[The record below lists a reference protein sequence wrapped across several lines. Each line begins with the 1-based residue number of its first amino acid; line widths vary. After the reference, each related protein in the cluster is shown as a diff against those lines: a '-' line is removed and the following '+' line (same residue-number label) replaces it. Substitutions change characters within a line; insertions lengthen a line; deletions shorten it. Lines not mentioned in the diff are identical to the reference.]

1 MNIEYGYY
9 DTSSN
14 ELETK
19 TNIVLAA
26 KSRVNVIS
34 VLPAYLKLAKLNIPN
49 SIKLSCPID
58 YPLGTLDLRSRLS
71 SVSSSIKN
79 GTDIIELLLPSYAL
93 CNRKYDKFKE
103 DIKECLGLCLENNVE
118 LRYVLEY
125 RIYTYE
131 LLYKVC
137 QILLDNGI
145 STVYPSSGHSLD
157 DINDNI
163 LASALIN
170 KKVPDIK
177 IICNGNIW
185 LESHIRTI
193 EKANLHGIK
202 LFSINGLN
210 LIQKIL

>member
-9 DTSSN
+9 DISSN

-19 TNIVLAA
+19 TNIVIAA
-26 KSRVNVIS
+26 KSHVNVIS
-34 VLPAYLKLAKLNIPN
+34 VLPSYLKLAKLNIPD

-71 SVSSSIKN
+71 SIGSCIKN
-79 GTDIIELLLPSYAL
+79 GANIVELLLPSHAL

-103 DIKECLGLCLENNVE
+103 DIKECLNLCLENNIE
-118 LRYVLEY
+118 LRYILEY

-137 QILLDNGI
+137 QILLDHGI
-145 STVYPSSGHSLD
+145 STVYPSSGYSLD

-185 LESHIRTI
+185 LESHIKTV

-202 LFSINGLN
+202 LFSINGLD

>member
-1 MNIEYGYY
+1 
-9 DTSSN
+9 
-14 ELETK
+14 
-19 TNIVLAA
+19 
-26 KSRVNVIS
+26 
-34 VLPAYLKLAKLNIPN
+34 
-49 SIKLSCPID
+49 
-58 YPLGTLDLRSRLS
+58 
-71 SVSSSIKN
+71 
-79 GTDIIELLLPSYAL
+79 
-93 CNRKYDKFKE
+93 
-103 DIKECLGLCLENNVE
+103 
-118 LRYVLEY
+118 
-125 RIYTYE
+125 
-131 LLYKVC
+131 LYKVC
-137 QILLDNGI
+137 QILLDHGI

-202 LFSINGLN
+202 LFSINGLD